1 MVIGI
6 RRANGEDLLPPSG
19 AARILA
25 GHILFAFGK
34 SAAVNEIIGERH

>member
-6 RRANGEDLLPPSG
+6 RRANGEDFLPPPG

-25 GHILFAFGK
+25 GDILFAFGK
-34 SAAVNEIIGERH
+34 SAAVNEGIGERH